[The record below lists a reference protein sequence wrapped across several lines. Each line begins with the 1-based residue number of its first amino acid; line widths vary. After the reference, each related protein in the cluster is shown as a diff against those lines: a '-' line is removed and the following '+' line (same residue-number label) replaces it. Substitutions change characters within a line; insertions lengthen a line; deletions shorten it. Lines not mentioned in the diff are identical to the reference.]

1 MNQGRWPGGM
11 VPDLADRLVLL
22 VGDPPGDDPDWPL
35 VHRTLADLSGFLVG
49 LHCVRSDS
57 SWLAD
62 AVAQLLIGVTIAG
75 SESRLGPRRGII
87 SDFPIF
93 SALAAQPIHQGHH
106 RLLRRLQAL
115 YLLAAGDRELYVVG
129 SRYQSPLASAGR
141 ACRRVARGVLKDDRV
156 RAAVLAASSPEVLC
170 DSLEQFVGP
179 NEQWSSRGD
188 ETVVRE
194 LLPLLRDV
202 RDDRMPRFVTPGK
215 RRRVSGRKNV
225 QTLTETST
233 VEGGRTQR
241 HRLIEDP
248 ISVERSVELRSEGL
262 AATHETTRP
271 SLYVASPPTRNSE
284 FPADGLTDYQANQR
298 LILRARAFK
307 SGQQPVPNRTDTLH
321 EPALLAM
328 ITLGGRWNLQ
338 DALGPD
344 QEAEIM
350 LAAMLLFGCEA
361 EDLAELRVW
370 SARTDV
376 PGATLAAGIV
386 LGSQEIVLPVP
397 HVPDGWAPP
406 AELLSGFRE
415 VHVSVCLPVPGF
427 LPIGKGLL
435 AHANGRAGQTLFD
448 HREDWAGR
456 VDDVIKRLN
465 ARYCTE
471 LTRPR
476 VAKYLWSATHDL
488 DGDMAEALFLSYGH
502 RESNDPRLYYY
513 APTRDHLAGQ
523 YMRIWREAAEAVGID
538 SGIEARLTR
547 QGGHVGSAAVPR
559 RRSIKTTVRTLQD
572 HVQALISG
580 RGRRRPERWV
590 LIHNTLTVYVV
601 RQIQWLTG
609 IRAVRDSIELDLY
622 DPQSGFLGVIDK
634 DSDDQYGARVVWLI
648 DPLRDQI
655 DQYLKRVESATQAIY
670 GRSDRYGAFR
680 FIDPY
685 TLEIQPNDLRRL
697 KAYSPGYPYAPNAH
711 RHYIRTRLRE
721 LGVDAGF
728 VDAWLGHGGIGRE
741 PYARHSALAPNMMR
755 QAVQPALMTIWNEL
769 GWKVLPSQ

>member
-1 MNQGRWPGGM
+1 M
-11 VPDLADRLVLL
+11 PDLADRLVLL
-22 VGDPPGDDPDWPL
+22 IGDPPGDDPDWPL
-35 VHRTLADLSGFLVG
+35 VHRTLKDLSGFLVD

-57 SWLAD
+57 GWLAD
-62 AVAQLLIGVTIAG
+62 AVAQLLIGVPIEG

-93 SALAAQPIHQGHH
+93 SALAAQPIHQRHH

-156 RAAVLAASSPEVLC
+156 RAAALAASSPEELC

-179 NEQWSSRGD
+179 GEVWSSRGD

-202 RDDRMPRFVTPGK
+202 RDDRTPRFVTPGK
-215 RRRVSGRKNV
+215 RRNVSSRKNV
-225 QTLTETST
+225 QTLTETS
-233 VEGGRTQR
+233 VRGGRIQR
-241 HRLIEDP
+241 YRLIED
-248 ISVERSVELRSEGL
+248 SMSAEHSAELRSEGL

-284 FPADGLTDYQANQR
+284 FPADDLTDYQANQR

-307 SGQQPVPNRTDTLH
+307 SGQQPVPNRTDTIH
-321 EPALLAM
+321 EPALLAL
-328 ITLGGRWNLQ
+328 ITLGDRWDLQ
-338 DALGPD
+338 DALDPD
-344 QEAEIM
+344 QEAETM

-376 PGATLAAGIV
+376 PGATLVAGIV

-397 HVPDGWAPP
+397 NVPDGWAPP
-406 AELLSGFRE
+406 PEHHSEFRE
-415 VHVSVCLPVPGF
+415 VHASVCLPVPGF

-435 AHANGRAGQTLFD
+435 AHAIGRSGQTLFD
-448 HREDWAGR
+448 HREDWAGK

-465 ARYCTE
+465 SRYCTE

-476 VAKYLWSATHDL
+476 VAKYLWSAIHEL
-488 DGDMAEALFLSYGH
+488 EGDMAEALFLSYGH

-513 APTRDHLAGQ
+513 APTRDHLARQ

-559 RRSIKTTVRTLQD
+559 RRSIQTTVRTLQD

-609 IRAVRDSIELDLY
+609 VRAVRDPIELDLY
-622 DPQSGFLGVIDK
+622 DPQSGFLAVIDK

-648 DPLRDQI
+648 DPLREQI
-655 DQYLKRVESATQAIY
+655 SRYLTRVEAATRAIF
-670 GRSDRYGAFR
+670 GRSELDAAFR

-685 TLEIQPNDLRRL
+685 TLDVQPNDLRSL
-697 KAYSPGYPYAPNAH
+697 MAYSPGYPYAPNAH

-741 PYARHSALAPNMMR
+741 PYARHSALAPIMMR
-755 QAVQPALMTIWNEL
+755 QAVQPALMTIWKEL
-769 GWKVLPSQ
+769 GWAVLPSQ